1 MYCMLSEV
9 CILIG
14 ISALL
19 LTWRW
24 IGNVVCDTGATMQS
38 YIRVDFQISQ
48 HGPVLTELQS
58 KTNGVWF
65 SNACMSP

>member
-1 MYCMLSEV
+1 M
-9 CILIG
+9 
-14 ISALL
+14 